1 MLVGS
6 VCMSHSPL
14 LDRNRAPEETERAF
28 NEALDRVRDKVAA
41 LKPDLVIMF
50 YPDHVNGFF
59 YRLMPS
65 FCVGIEGE
73 SLGDYGSAAGKLT
86 LPVAV
91 AEDLAQSVID
101 QGVDTAVSYKMSV
114 DHGAVQPLELLSER
128 HEMPP
133 FIPVFVNTA
142 AAPRPTFDRVR
153 ALGRA
158 VGKWAQE
165 RPERIVVMGSGG
177 LSHDPPIPALKGAPP
192 QVREMLIE
200 GREMTFQQRFARTNR
215 VLAEGTKSLEGKSE
229 LLPLDPEWDKGL
241 LDAFMTGDL
250 TSLDQ
255 TPDDVLTQT
264 GGRGGHEVRTW
275 FAALACLQ
283 EAGEYQGTIEFYE
296 PVDAWLTGM
305 GVFTAVPK
313 AAA

>member
-1 MLVGS
+1 MIVGS

-14 LDRNRAPEETERAF
+14 LDKIRAPEETERAF
-28 NEALDRVRDKVAA
+28 NDALDRVRDKVAA
-41 LKPDLVIMF
+41 LKPDLVVVF

-65 FCVGIEGE
+65 FCVGIEGT
-73 SLGDYGSAAGKLT
+73 SIGDYGSAAGQLT
-86 LPVAV
+86 VPVPV
-91 AEDLAQSVID
+91 AEDLAQFIVN
-101 QGVDTAVSYKMSV
+101 QGVDTAVSYKMAV

-133 FIPVFVNTA
+133 FIPIFVNSA

-158 VGKWAQE
+158 VGRWAAG
-165 RPERIVVMGSGG
+165 RPERILVIGSGG
-177 LSHDPPIPALKGAPP
+177 LSHDPPVPALATASP
-192 QVREMLIE
+192 QVREQLIE
-200 GREMTFQQRFARTNR
+200 GREMTFQQRFARSNR
-215 VLAEGTKSLEGKSE
+215 VLGEGVKMMQGKSE
-229 LLPLDPEWDKGL
+229 LLALDPGWDRGL
-241 LDAFMTGDL
+241 LDAFLAGDL
-250 TSLDQ
+250 TKLDH
-255 TPDDVLTQT
+255 TPDDVLTKT

-275 FAALACLQ
+275 FAALACLR
-283 EAGEYQGTIEFYE
+283 EAGEYEGTVDYYE

-305 GVFTAVPK
+305 GIFSAVPS

>member
-14 LDRNRAPEETERAF
+14 LDKVRAPEETENAF
-28 NEALDRVRDKVAA
+28 HAALEVVRDKVAA
-41 LKPDLVIMF
+41 LKPDLAIMF

-73 SLGDYGSAAGKLT
+73 SLGDYGSAAGKLS
-86 LPVAV
+86 LPVPV
-91 AEDLAQSVID
+91 AEDLAQSLIY
-101 QGVDTAVSYKMSV
+101 QGVDTAVSYKISV
-114 DHGAVQPLELLSER
+114 DHGAVQPLELLSTR

-133 FIPVFVNTA
+133 FIPIFVNSA

-158 VGKWAQE
+158 VGKWAQA
-165 RPERIVVMGSGG
+165 RPERILVLGSGG
-177 LSHDPPIPALKGAPP
+177 LSHDPPVPALKGANP

-200 GREMTFQQRFARTNR
+200 GRDMTFQQRFARSNR
-215 VLAEGTKSLEGKSE
+215 VLGEGTKALQGKSD
-229 LLPLDPEWDKGL
+229 LLPIDPVWDRML
-241 LDAFMTGDL
+241 LDGFLAGDL
-250 TSLDQ
+250 TTLDN
-255 TPDDVLTQT
+255 TPDDILTRT

-283 EAGEYQGTIEFYE
+283 EAGAYEGTVEYYE

-305 GVFTAVPK
+305 AVFTALPK
-313 AAA
+313 HAA